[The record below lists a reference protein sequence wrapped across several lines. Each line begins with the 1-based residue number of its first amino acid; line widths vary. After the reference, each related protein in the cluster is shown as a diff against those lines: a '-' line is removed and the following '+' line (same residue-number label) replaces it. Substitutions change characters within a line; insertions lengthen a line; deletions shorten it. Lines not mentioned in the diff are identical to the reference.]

1 MKILHIVSALAITA
15 SFLTSCKTTTDHIY
29 LQDMVPNAPYPMQ
42 QRPEPTVQPDDR
54 ISIRVSCKIPELA
67 IPFNMIGDQDSPG
80 YLVSQNG
87 DIQMPILGTIHVA
100 GKTLEGIQDEVRQK
114 LIAGDYIKDPIVTAS
129 FLNFRY
135 TVLGAVGTNGQ
146 FVVDGDRVT
155 LIEAIAKAGDL
166 TPEAKTDR
174 VTVIREESDGRKM
187 YVHDIKSTD
196 IFSSPCFYLQQ
207 NDIVYV
213 EPKEKPSSRSEKNE
227 NRIWQITALAL
238 SAASV
243 VSTIVWATK

>member
-1 MKILHIVSALAITA
+1 MKLLNIITA
-15 SFLTSCKTTTDHIY
+15 LMLLPMLITGCKSSRDHVY
-29 LQDMVPNAPYPMQ
+29 LQDMTPGINYPMN

-54 ISIRVSCKIPELA
+54 LQIRVTCKIPELA
-67 IPFNMIGDQDSPG
+67 IPFNITGDETSQG

-100 GKTLEGIQDEVRQK
+100 GKTLEGVQDEVRQK
-114 LIAGDYIKDPIVTAS
+114 LVAGDYIKDPIVTAS

-135 TVLGAVGTNGQ
+135 TVLGAVGNNGQ
-146 FVVDGDRVT
+146 YVVDGDRVT

-166 TPEAKTDR
+166 TNDAKTDR
-174 VTVIREESDGRKM
+174 VAVIREEADGRKM
-187 YVHDIKSTD
+187 YIHDLKSTD

-213 EPKEKPSSRSEKNE
+213 EPKEKKDEKSE
-227 NRIWQITALAL
+227 NRSWQIATVAI

-243 VSTIVWATK
+243 ISTIVWATK

>member
-1 MKILHIVSALAITA
+1 MKLLHAISALVVLSSVATGCR
-15 SFLTSCKTTTDHIY
+15 STREHIY
-29 LQDMVPNAPYPMQ
+29 LQDMVANQTYPMQ

-54 ISIRVSCKIPELA
+54 LQIHVSCKIPELA
-67 IPFNMIGDQDSPG
+67 LPFNMVGDQTSAG

-87 DIQMPILGTIHVA
+87 DIQMPILGTVHVA
-100 GKTLEGIQDEVRQK
+100 GKTLEGVQDEIRQK
-114 LIAGDYIKDPIVTAS
+114 LIEGDYIKDPIVTAS

-135 TVLGAVGTNGQ
+135 TVLGAVGSNGQ
-146 FVVDGDRVT
+146 YVVDGDRIT

-166 TPEAKTDR
+166 TAEAKTDR
-174 VTVIREESDGRKM
+174 VAVIREEADGRKM
-187 YVHDIKSTD
+187 YLHDLKSTD

-213 EPKEKPSSRSEKNE
+213 EPKSKPSASSEKNE
-227 NRIWQITALAL
+227 NRAWQITALAL